1 MVRCIKA
8 LLAISCLIALGVI
21 VYRLYAKFEINTHG
35 TPKTKVYS
43 FSLDQNAVIIKKGN
57 VKWDSNSQVTGDVV
71 QDNSINQVD
80 VNQNVHTTQKVKII
94 AKMPTTYG
102 TTKKLTTVKATTHKI
117 TEKIVKLP
125 PLTKATTKR
134 VNLVTTPKSIE
145 PVRSHG
151 MPLCSSEGEKLGKGL
166 E

>member
-1 MVRCIKA
+1 M
-8 LLAISCLIALGVI
+8 ALGVI
-21 VYRLYAKFEINTHG
+21 VYRYAKFEINTHG

-43 FSLDQNAVIIKKGN
+43 FSLDQNAVVIKSESDRKGH
-57 VKWDSNSQVTGDVV
+57 VKWDRNSQATGDVA
-71 QDNSINQVD
+71 QGNSINQVD
-80 VNQNVHTTQKVKII
+80 VIQNIQTTQKVTII
-94 AKMPTTYG
+94 AKIPTTYG
-102 TTKKLTTVKATTHKI
+102 TTKKLTTVKATTRKI

-125 PLTKATTKR
+125 PLTKATTKS